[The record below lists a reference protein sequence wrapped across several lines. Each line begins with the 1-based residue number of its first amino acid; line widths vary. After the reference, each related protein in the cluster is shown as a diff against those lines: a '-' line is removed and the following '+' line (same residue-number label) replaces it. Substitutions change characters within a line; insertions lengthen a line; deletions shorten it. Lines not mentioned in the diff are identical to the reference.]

1 MSKVVHTLA
10 QIGTTKPTKV
20 AKKPTVIVSGTGTD
34 VSNNDVNFASYQRKI
49 KTQKIVLSLI
59 DVATKKGETE
69 RVKEYWNTYYC
80 LNQIYSDGNRI
91 YGYYCKNRICT
102 VCSGNRKAE
111 MINKYLPIINQWKEP
126 YFVTLTITS
135 TSLKRL
141 GALMKAMNR
150 GLSLIVN
157 KYKQRN
163 KRNKGKKLIGI
174 KALECNFNPI
184 KRTYN
189 PHFHLIVP
197 DKETADTLINEWLYY
212 CNRKG
217 KFPATIKAQKTE
229 KVYNTESAI
238 VEVIKYGSK
247 IFTETKGDD
256 KIKIPP
262 KIYVS
267 ALHNILSAMKGIR
280 LFDRFG
286 FNAPKKEKT
295 TTTKILTDF
304 DTLVYDSKVMDW
316 IDTESELRLSD
327 YILPTELQQIL
338 NNIDTTYE

>member
-1 MSKVVHTLA
+1 MPIA
-10 QIGTTKPTKV
+10 
-20 AKKPTVIVSGTGTD
+20 IVKGNGTD
-34 VSNNDVNFASYQRKI
+34 VSNNDVNFARFQRKI
-49 KTQKIVLSLI
+49 KTQKLVLSLI
-59 DVATKKGETE
+59 DVATKKGQLES
-69 RVKEYWNTYYC
+69 VKEYWNTYYC
-80 LNQIYSDGNRI
+80 LNKIYSDGNRI

-111 MINKYLPIINQWKEP
+111 MINKYLPILNQWKEP

-135 TSLKRL
+135 ANLKRL

-150 GLSLIVN
+150 GLNLIVN

-163 KRNKGKKLIGI
+163 KRNTGKKIIGI
-174 KALECNFNPI
+174 KALECNFNPDR
-184 KRTYN
+184 KTYN
-189 PHFHLIVP
+189 PHFHLVVP
-197 DKETADTLINEWLYY
+197 DKETADILITEWLYY

-217 KFPATIKAQKTE
+217 KFRASPKAQLAI
-229 KVYNTESAI
+229 KVENNED
-238 VEVIKYGSK
+238 VLMEVIKYGSK
-247 IFTETKGDD
+247 IFTEKKGDD
-256 KIKIPP
+256 KIKIPA

-267 ALHNILSAMKGIR
+267 ALHNILRAMKGIR

-327 YILPTELQQIL
+327 YVLPIELKRILENHLDITLE
-338 NNIDTTYE
+338 

>member
-10 QIGTTKPTKV
+10 QIGTTKPANN
-20 AKKPTVIVSGTGTD
+20 AKTPIAIVKGNGTD
-34 VSNNDVNFASYQRKI
+34 VSNNDVNFARFQRKI

-59 DVATKKGETE
+59 DVATKKGQLE
-69 RVKEYWNTYYC
+69 RISEYWNTYYC
-80 LNQIYSDGNRI
+80 LNKIYSDGNRI

-111 MINKYLPIINQWKEP
+111 MINKYLPILNQWKEP

-135 TSLKRL
+135 APLKRL
-141 GALMKAMNR
+141 SALMKAMNR
-150 GLSLIVN
+150 GLNLIVN

-163 KRNKGKKLIGI
+163 KRNTGKKLIGI
-174 KALECNFNPI
+174 KALECNFNP
-184 KRTYN
+184 KYKTYN
-189 PHFHLIVP
+189 PHFHLVVP
-197 DKETADTLINEWLYY
+197 DKETADILINEWLYY

-217 KFPATIKAQKTE
+217 KYRASLKAQLAI
-229 KVYNTESAI
+229 KVKDNEDVL

-247 IFTETKGDD
+247 IFTEKKGDD
-256 KIKIPP
+256 KIKIPA

-267 ALHNILSAMKGIR
+267 ALHNILTAMKGIR

-286 FNAPKKEKT
+286 FNTPKKEKT

-316 IDTESELRLSD
+316 IDIESELRLSD
-327 YILPTELQQIL
+327 YALPTELQQLL
-338 NNIDTTYE
+338 NNIDTVSE